1 MKRPIVQLIES
12 WSEFSE
18 KYPDQDIEAFYRY
31 MNQASHKT
39 AKKTEE
45 RAMQIG
51 RLARV
56 IGRLSSAYG
65 LYHRAAMAGAGL
77 PAQESF
83 FFLNVLN
90 QLGEVNKSELV
101 NYLLVE
107 TTTGMEA
114 INKLVKA
121 GLVHEKKDPNDKRA
135 KLIRISDKGLK
146 KLKSSMPNAGRVNEI
161 VFRDLDTE
169 ALLVCL
175 QILEPVEKFHTK
187 KSIAVRQ
194 LTFAE
199 MADDI
204 LSDKENG
211 NGHKI

>member
-1 MKRPIVQLIES
+1 MIES
-12 WSEFSE
+12 WSDFAE
-18 KYPDQDIEAFYRY
+18 KYPGQDIEAFYRY
-31 MNQASHKT
+31 MSQASPKSIR
-39 AKKTEE
+39 KSEE
-45 RAMQIG
+45 RVTQIG

-56 IGRLSSAYG
+56 IGRLASVYG
-65 LYHRAAMAGAGL
+65 LYHRAAMAGSGL

-90 QLGEVNKSELV
+90 QLGEVNKSGLV

-146 KLKSSMPNAGRVNEI
+146 KLKSSMTNAGRVNEM
-161 VFRDLDTE
+161 VFRDLGPE

-175 QILEPVEKFHTK
+175 QILEPVEEFHTRR
-187 KSIAVRQ
+187 SIAIRQ
-194 LTFAE
+194 LPFAE

-204 LSDKENG
+204 LNDK
-211 NGHKI
+211 I